1 MFKYALDSKYT
12 RVLNMLLVLNMT
24 GFWIYF
30 SWNKRK
36 TFLKKIW
43 QSSVSWKLE
52 KLFLIRYKKHFQSRF
67 FKKYIC
73 FQRKILRAEAK
84 TYTRKLDFILL
95 TQDIQHTTP
104 FSLTFVKFWSLGNTS
119 KLRNFHLKILINA
132 QSICLTRYQ
141 NWK

>member
-52 KLFLIRYKKHFQSRF
+52 KLFFIRDKKLFQSRF
-67 FKKYIC
+67 FKKNKF
-73 FQRKILRAEAK
+73 FQGKILRAEAK

-104 FSLTFVKFWSLGNTS
+104 FYLTFVKR
-119 KLRNFHLKILINA
+119 KLWTKVK
-132 QSICLTRYQ
+132 
-141 NWK
+141 WKKGWNLNSDL